1 MPAKLTIA
9 LYFMQYQKF
18 ALMAVLSV
26 SIHRAVVCVSPA
38 SSWSS
43 PRIVARA
50 TVSEYNDSVSEWVS
64 GSLG

>member
-9 LYFMQYQKF
+9 LYFMQYQQF

-26 SIHRAVVCVSPA
+26 SIHRAVVCVGPA

-50 TVSEYNDSVSEWVS
+50 TVSEYDDSVRVSEW
-64 GSLG
+64 